1 MKNTTQTIDCTPTW
15 SGILPVIVAL
25 IQNPNT
31 RKDGII
37 ELQRMAELA
46 DAYVAERKTNQKLPT
61 MKKKT
66 FITSVSINIEIQAE
80 NQEQADDQFF
90 NATISIKDPEGK
102 ELDWMF
108 INHETFEA

>member
-1 MKNTTQTIDCTPTW
+1 MNNTTQTIDCTPTW

-46 DAYVAERKTNQKLPT
+46 DAYVAKTKTNQKLPT
-61 MKKKT
+61 MKK
-66 FITSVSINIEIQAE
+66 FITSVAINIEIDAQ
-80 NQEQADDQFF
+80 NQEEAEAKFFDLFISFKTPLDEEADW
-90 NATISIKDPEGK
+90 T
-102 ELDWMF
+102 F
-108 INHETFEA
+108 INQETFEA